1 MSAATAGEALASL
14 LRDLSAREGAAV
26 SETVDTCRVDDT
38 WCTDAAGLARL
49 GEAVRL
55 VAAEGLGT
63 LQVYGTITGEIDPS
77 IYPYEELETE
87 PLQVV
92 LTKSREPKW
101 CYFLTE
107 AGFAAA
113 LNDDLAAEPL
123 AIWVATAFAPFM
135 AMMLSVSPW
144 DGPRTPPDAG
154 TPPERPRKLVR
165 DLTHRRTPPLVGPW
179 LLTSWPAAGSAVF
192 DAWAAVAV
200 EKLAFALPYEVRSV
214 EGEERVVLKGPRTTP
229 VAVVPMTRDWPSKIL
244 EPLTEAATW
253 VYATPREVEARFLF
267 LNNHLSLDWRD
278 GLHWPDGLLHLL
290 RGSLASAKEA
300 YAFHLQDQSKDALK
314 TLGDLR
320 KSLQDEV
327 ARAQAATRDLLSS
340 LWRDFAVAGVVL
352 ALKSPTAFQITGA
365 EVLRWVTLAT
375 AVLLVVSLGMTIL
388 ANARFNKLADEARA
402 DWRRKLYAFVSDPEW
417 TKLVEKPIHRGR
429 TVYRA
434 ALPMVG
440 VLYLAA
446 ALYLVA
452 VAEPGWP
459 VAVKDALVRLLPSSP

>member
-1 MSAATAGEALASL
+1 MSAASVGDVLAGL

-26 SETVDTCRVDDT
+26 SETLETCRVDET
-38 WCTDAAGLARL
+38 SCADAAGLARL
-49 GEAVRL
+49 GEAARL
-55 VAAEGLGT
+55 VAAEGIGT
-63 LQVYGTITGEIDPS
+63 LKVYGTISGEVDPS
-77 IYPYEELETE
+77 TCPYEDLEAE
-87 PLQVV
+87 PLRIV
-92 LTKSREPKW
+92 LTKSRAPGW

-107 AGFAAA
+107 AGFASV
-113 LNDDLAAEPL
+113 LRDDFVAEPL
-123 AIWVATAFAPFM
+123 AIWVATAFAPFTTLT
-135 AMMLSVSPW
+135 LSVSPW

-154 TPPERPRKLVR
+154 TLPERPRKLVR
-165 DLTHRRTPPLVGPW
+165 DLTHGRTPPVVGPW
-179 LLTSWPAAGSAVF
+179 LLADRPSAGSPVF

-200 EKLAFALPYEVRSV
+200 ERLAFALPYEVRSV

-253 VYATPREVEARFLF
+253 VYAAPREAEARFLF

-327 ARAQAATRDLLSS
+327 ARAQAASRDLLSS
-340 LWRDFAVAGVVL
+340 LWRDLAVAGVVL
-352 ALKSPTAFQITGA
+352 ALKSPTAPQIAGA

-375 AVLLVVSLGMTIL
+375 AFLLAVSLGMTIF
-388 ANARFNKLADEARA
+388 ANARFNRLADDARA
-402 DWRRKLYAFVSDPEW
+402 EWRRKLYAFMSDVEW
-417 TKLVEKPIHRGR
+417 TRLVEKPIRRGR
-429 TVYRA
+429 VVYRV
-434 ALPMVG
+434 ALPVVG
-440 VLYLAA
+440 SLYLAA

-459 VAVKDALVRLLPSSP
+459 AAVKGMISGLLPSSP